1 MAWLNRRAPLI
12 LPPDRNPRGYRF
24 AMRLLLIALAL
35 AGALAGLAP
44 AATITGG
51 DRGERLR
58 GTSKGDLILARG
70 GRDTVDSLA
79 GSDRIAVQY
88 DGARDRVRCGAGQDV
103 VTADQVDVV
112 AADCERV
119 SRLISRDGS
128 GGDGQHETQV
138 EPSAVASAGTIVA
151 TFQSGRRHEG
161 GANRIGFST
170 SRDGGRTWRSGFLPA
185 LTNDS
190 VPPATSRLASDPVV
204 AFDAAHRVW
213 LISTLAV
220 GPNTSQLFISRSI
233 DGVNWG
239 QPVVAATFTGSE
251 LAFDKNWIA
260 CDNWRSSPRR
270 GRCYL
275 SYTDHTARLPGLAVQ
290 RSDDGGQ
297 TWSPEQVVLR
307 DQEAVGVLPLPRPD
321 GSLVI
326 TYLGDGVVQSVRSTD
341 GGLTFEDPATISRY
355 FQRPVRPLRTFPLPT
370 ADVDAR
376 GRIYVAWQDCSFR
389 PGCPANDIVLARS
402 SDGVT
407 WGAPTR
413 LTRDGGTDF
422 VPALAVD
429 RSNGRLAVVYHR
441 CSRSPCRVDVLVTTS
456 TNGGNSWS
464 SPRLLT
470 AQQMNTAWLPTTT
483 SGRMVGDYIAA
494 AWSLGRAV
502 AVYSLASPP
511 AGGEFRQAIA
521 AARIP

>member
-1 MAWLNRRAPLI
+1 
-12 LPPDRNPRGYRF
+12 
-24 AMRLLLIALAL
+24 MRLLLFALAL

-44 AATITGG
+44 AATITGK

-58 GTSKGDLILARG
+58 GTGSGDLILPRG

-88 DGARDRVRCGAGQDV
+88 DGARDAVRCGAGQDI
-103 VTADQVDVV
+103 VTADQTDAVG
-112 AADCERV
+112 ADCELV
-119 SRLISRDGS
+119 SRLISRDRS

-138 EPSAVASAGTIVA
+138 EPSAFASGRTVVA
-151 TFQSGRRHEG
+151 TFQSGRRHNG

-170 SRDGGRTWRSGFLPA
+170 SRDGGRTWRSGFLPG

-190 VPPATSRLASDPVV
+190 VPPGISRLASDPVV
-204 AFDAAHRVW
+204 AFDAAHGVW

-220 GPNTSQLFISRSI
+220 GPNVTQLFVNRSI

-239 QPVVAATFTGSE
+239 PPIVAASFTGSE

-260 CDNWRSSPRR
+260 CDNWSSSPRR

-275 SYTDHTARLPGLAVQ
+275 SYTDHTARLPGLAIQ

-297 TWSPEQVVLR
+297 TWSPEQVVFR
-307 DQEAVGVLPLPRPD
+307 DAEAVGVLPLPRPD

-326 TYLGDGVVQSVRSTD
+326 PYLGDGVVEAVRSPD
-341 GGLTFEDPATISRY
+341 GGVTFEQPVTIARY

-370 ADVDAR
+370 ADVDSR
-376 GRIYVAWQDCSFR
+376 GRLYVAWQDCRFQ

-402 SDGVT
+402 ADGVT
-407 WGAPTR
+407 WGDPVR
-413 LTRDGGTDF
+413 LTRDGGSDF
-422 VPALAVD
+422 VPAIAVN
-429 RSNGRLAVVYHR
+429 RSNGRLALVYHR
-441 CSRSPCRVDVLVTTS
+441 CTGSPCRVDVLVTTS
-456 TNGGNSWS
+456 SNGGNSWS
-464 SPRLLT
+464 SPRLLN
-470 AQQMNTAWLPTTT
+470 AQQMNTAWLPTTV

-494 AWSLGRAV
+494 PWSLGRPV

-511 AGGEFRQAIA
+511 VGGEFRQAIA